1 MIIVAE
7 IGDVVLRVSA
17 EDLAAVAVEREPN
30 VPVAPVPINIDC
42 VVRIG
47 RIFADG
53 RDDVA
58 AMDVQRLHR
67 ARRLAA
73 SARPAASAA
82 SSSLFISS
90 VSFQIGRNR
99 PAMPA

>member
-1 MIIVAE
+1 MLYASL
-7 IGDVVLRVSA
+7 G
-17 EDLAAVAVEREPN
+17 EDLAARQREAN

-47 RIFADG
+47 RILADG
-53 RDDVA
+53 RDNVA

-67 ARRLAA
+67 AHRVGGERK
-73 SARPAASAA
+73 ARAASAA

-90 VSFQIGRNR
+90 VSFPNQAPNR
-99 PAMPA
+99 PAHVR